1 MIKKIFKAA
10 TKHKIVS
17 LVVLLVIIGAGF
29 MGYNKFKSGQVQV
42 SYLTSAVVKGTLITS
57 VSSSGQISASNQVD
71 IKAKVSGDII
81 KVAVVSGQ
89 EVKAGNLIA
98 QINTKDAYKTVRDAQ
113 SGLESAQLSMDK
125 LRQPADSYSIMQA
138 ENSLA
143 NAKINLDKLKL
154 SQPEDYQS
162 ALETK
167 QKAEDALN
175 KTYDDGFNAISEA
188 FVNFPTIMS
197 NLNDILYSY
206 QISLSETSVAAGQYN
221 MLALLNSSDVTDL
234 VTDRS
239 EIQLMQNSVEAD
251 YKTADT
257 KYEDCL
263 TDYKKINRYFN
274 NADIENLLAKTA
286 ATAKAMA
293 QAIKNTRS
301 YLDAWSDFRT
311 SRDRSIFSKVT
322 EYSANLVTYS
332 DQANSHLT
340 NLLTVE
346 TTIKNNKDSILAAE
360 NNIHTLEQ
368 NNPLDLA
375 AAEASVKE
383 KQASLSKLKAGA
395 DPLDIKSQEL
405 SLQQKR
411 NALYD
416 AQTALADYTIKA
428 PFDGIIAKVDVKAGD
443 SASAGAIMATIMTKQ
458 RLAEISFN

>member
-143 NAKINLDKLKL
+143 SAKINLEKLKL
-154 SQPEDYQS
+154 SQPADYQI

-167 QKAEDALN
+167 QKAEEALS
-175 KTYDDGFNAISEA
+175 KTYQDAFNAITSA
-188 FVNFPTIMS
+188 LVNFPNIMPS
-197 NLNDILYSY
+197 LNDMLYGY

-221 MLALLNSSDVTDL
+221 MMALLNSSDVTDL

-239 EIQLMQNSVEAD
+239 KIQL
-251 YKTADT
+251 
-257 KYEDCL
+257 
-263 TDYKKINRYFN
+263 
-274 NADIENLLAKTA
+274 
-286 ATAKAMA
+286 
-293 QAIKNTRS
+293 
-301 YLDAWSDFRT
+301 
-311 SRDRSIFSKVT
+311 
-322 EYSANLVTYS
+322 
-332 DQANSHLT
+332 
-340 NLLTVE
+340 
-346 TTIKNNKDSILAAE
+346 
-360 NNIHTLEQ
+360 
-368 NNPLDLA
+368 
-375 AAEASVKE
+375 
-383 KQASLSKLKAGA
+383 
-395 DPLDIKSQEL
+395 
-405 SLQQKR
+405 
-411 NALYD
+411 
-416 AQTALADYTIKA
+416 
-428 PFDGIIAKVDVKAGD
+428 
-443 SASAGAIMATIMTKQ
+443 
-458 RLAEISFN
+458 